1 VPHFSQNLTTA
12 YRLLTLPG
20 GLLTM
25 FHVSPHPELHPISEM
40 LGYAL
45 GFGAYKAARRHAGD
59 VLEDRQRWSLF

>member
-1 VPHFSQNLTTA
+1 
-12 YRLLTLPG
+12 LPG